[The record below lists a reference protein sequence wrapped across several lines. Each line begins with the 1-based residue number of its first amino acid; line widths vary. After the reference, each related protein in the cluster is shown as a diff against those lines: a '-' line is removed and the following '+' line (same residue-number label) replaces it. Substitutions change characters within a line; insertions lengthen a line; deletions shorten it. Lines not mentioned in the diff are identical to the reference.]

1 MIYAVFWILKPGLIA
16 DDWIMIQIAAI
27 PASVVPLAPTLV
39 QCFPGQRPWSFYLN
53 RAGHQMSKFGS
64 ARAVLAVS
72 AVVALA
78 GCSTSASSSAP
89 VSSSTSSGSAASSVS
104 ATPAATPTTSS
115 NAFVP
120 ASSISFPIAVG
131 NTWLYQITAKINGA
145 QSTETKKILSVVPVS
160 GGRRVVMSQ
169 TTVLDSTRTTS
180 QDTFVFYSN
189 GTIGYPVTNSEVSV
203 TGDGVLWPSAAG
215 LASGR
220 AFTSVV
226 PIKVNNTGPA
236 QDANV
241 TVQGEGTHTVTVPA
255 GTFQATLVVMT
266 MSVRVSGFGSDE
278 EVETWVAPGTGPVKS
293 EVLLLAAG
301 QAKVV
306 TTEELLSFTKG

>member
-1 MIYAVFWILKPGLIA
+1 M
-16 DDWIMIQIAAI
+16 
-27 PASVVPLAPTLV
+27 T
-39 QCFPGQRPWSFYLN
+39 
-53 RAGHQMSKFGS
+53 KFGS

-72 AVVALA
+72 AVAALA
-78 GCSTSASSSAP
+78 GCSASASSSAP
-89 VSSSTSSGSAASSVS
+89 VSSSTSSSGAASSGAASSVS

-120 ASSISFPIAVG
+120 ASSISFPVAVG
-131 NTWLYQITAKINGA
+131 NTWLYQVTAKINGA

-160 GGRRVVMSQ
+160 GGRRVLMSQ
-169 TTVLDSTRTTS
+169 TTVLGNTRTTS

-189 GTIGYPVTNSEVSV
+189 GTIGYPVANSEVSV

-220 AFTSVV
+220 AYTSVL
-226 PIKVNNTGPA
+226 PIKVSKTGPA

-241 TVQGEGTHTVTVPA
+241 TVQGEGTHAVTVPA

-266 MSVRVSGFGSDE
+266 MSVRVGGFGSDE

-293 EVLLLAAG
+293 EVLQLAAG